1 MPHRKVW
8 VHHTAILGLLLL
20 STLALQGCVAIV
32 WLGAV
37 GIDQTRTSNIEF
49 LSFENSWMVTPQE
62 RQAPGLVKSI
72 TVMPFVGDSVMA
84 ERWIAV
90 FREMT
95 DLHVVSQSDTTRYG
109 VPDHEQIGLAQKIST
124 ESHVDCVLFGNVAG
138 QESKKSF
145 TGFKESS
152 SQRLYLHLISASGTL
167 MWKTELSYT
176 IVMGAKNLDEEM
188 VTKALLTHVKAHAH
202 ELGLAELGATTMQ
215 APSRSLRDTSAN
227 QVAPPLSGSEHP

>member
-1 MPHRKVW
+1 V
-8 VHHTAILGLLLL
+8 
-20 STLALQGCVAIV
+20 
-32 WLGAV
+32 
-37 GIDQTRTSNIEF
+37 
-49 LSFENSWMVTPQE
+49 VTPQE
-62 RQAPGLVKSI
+62 RQATGLVESI

-84 ERWIAV
+84 ERWTAV

-124 ESHVDCVLFGNVAG
+124 EFHVDCVLFGSVAG

-145 TGFKESS
+145 AGFKESS
-152 SQRLYLHLISASGTL
+152 SQRLYLYLISASGAL

-215 APSRSLRDTSAN
+215 ASSRSLRDTSEN
-227 QVAPPLSGSEHP
+227 QVAPPLSGSERP